1 VLLEQEEV
9 LGGVEGLV
17 MAQQEVPPAMGPV
30 VWLAMEVQAGVQVG
44 LGPLKQLEVLQDMV
58 VLAMAM
64 EAAKMAMALLPDM
77 ELEAMAMVP
86 LQLPMGLQQLQGLVV
101 AVMGQDM
108 VICMLLGME
117 IIHGDQEGQRLTPVV
132 QQGQQWLQAVEAT
145 AWGLELQ
152 LMLQPMGLQGMGEG
166 MVQQEG
172 RHNEVLMHALGLTQL
187 PVIAQASYFYWRSP
201 VVNRVL
207 CSRNKFCSS
216 S

>member
-30 VWLAMEVQAGVQVG
+30 VWLAMEVQVGVQVG
-44 LGPLKQLEVLQDMV
+44 LVPLKQLEVLQDMV

-86 LQLPMGLQQLQGLVV
+86 LQLPMGVQQLQGLVV

-117 IIHGDQEGQRLTPVV
+117 IIHGDQQDQRLTAVV
-132 QQGQQWLQAVEAT
+132 
-145 AWGLELQ
+145 
-152 LMLQPMGLQGMGEG
+152 
-166 MVQQEG
+166 
-172 RHNEVLMHALGLTQL
+172 
-187 PVIAQASYFYWRSP
+187 
-201 VVNRVL
+201 
-207 CSRNKFCSS
+207 
-216 S
+216 

>member
-117 IIHGDQEGQRLTPVV
+117 IIHGDQQDQRLTAVV
-132 QQGQQWLQAVEAT
+132 QQGQQLLAVGAT
-145 AWGLELQ
+145 AWGLERQ
-152 LMLQPMGLQGMGEG
+152 LMVQPMGLQVMGEG

-172 RHNEVLMHALGLTQL
+172 RHNEVPMHALGLTQL
-187 PVIAQASYFYWRSP
+187 LVTALASYYYGEAP
-201 VVNRVL
+201 VSNRVL
-207 CSRNKFCSS
+207 CLRIMFCSFS
-216 S
+216 